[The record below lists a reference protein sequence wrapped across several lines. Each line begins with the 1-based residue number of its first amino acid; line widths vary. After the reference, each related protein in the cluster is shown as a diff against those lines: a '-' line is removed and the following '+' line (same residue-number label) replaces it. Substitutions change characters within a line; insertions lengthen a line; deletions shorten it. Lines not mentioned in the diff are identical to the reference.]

1 MDMTYILL
9 TLVTLISQVDANLL
23 DGTQVKGELKSLSS
37 EEALFVIGKE
47 EKKVPVS
54 SLLEII
60 YPESD
65 ESDSDDKEIL
75 EIQLTDETSFFSNEV
90 LIENND
96 VLITSPDVGKTVLHL
111 DTVSNIRLGAGDNNI
126 IDSWEILCSRNHK
139 QDLLVIRKGD
149 ILDHLDGTITS
160 ITKEKINFLLDG
172 SEISANRKKIFGLIY
187 ARKPIAN
194 TNSVC
199 KAVLQNSSIM
209 NLASIIR
216 SVDDSFYQAEL
227 SVGGEIKI
235 PIDSLKRLDFSL
247 GKIQYL
253 SDMKPVEVVYTPF
266 FDVKWEY
273 QKDRNMDGGPIRL
286 ERKKYEKGLCI
297 HSKTYLRYRLAGNY
311 RRFQAVM
318 GIDDSVKKLGNVHV
332 VISADTK
339 QLIKTDVSGDD
350 DPREIDLDVSGVR
363 DLIILVDFG
372 SNLDISDH
380 LDLANARLIK

>member
-1 MDMTYILL
+1 MTYILL

-37 EEALFVIGKE
+37 EEALFVIEKE

-54 SLLEII
+54 SLLEIV
-60 YPESD
+60 YPEPE
-65 ESDSDDKEIL
+65 ESDSHDKEFL
-75 EIQLTDETSFFSNEV
+75 TIQLTDETSFFSNEI
-90 LIENND
+90 LIDNND
-96 VLITSPDVGKTVLHL
+96 VSINSDDVGETVLHL
-111 DTVSNIRLGAGDNNI
+111 DTISNIRLGTGDNNI
-126 IDSWEILCSRNHK
+126 INSWDKLCSRNHK

-160 ITKEKINFLLDG
+160 ITKEKINFLMEG
-172 SEISANRKKIFGLIY
+172 SEISANRKKVFGLIY
-187 ARKPIAN
+187 ARKQKTN
-194 TNSVC
+194 TNAVC
-199 KAVLQNSSIM
+199 KAVLQNNSIV

-216 SVDDSFYQAEL
+216 IADESFYQAEL
-227 SVGGEIKI
+227 LVGGKIKI
-235 PIDSLKRLDFSL
+235 PAHSLKRLDFSL

-253 SDMKPVEVVYTPF
+253 SEMKPVEVVYTPF

-273 QKDRNMDGGPIRL
+273 QKDRNMDGGPLRL
-286 ERKKYEKGLCI
+286 GRKKYEKGLCI

-318 GIDDSVKKLGNVHV
+318 GIDDSVKKLGNVHI
-332 VISADTK
+332 VISADSK
-339 QLIKTDVSGDD
+339 KLLEADVSGDD
-350 DPREIDLDVSGVR
+350 DPREFDLDVSGVR

-380 LDLANARLIK
+380 LDLANARLLK